1 MKIIKILKMIFNENQ
16 LRNLYYF
23 SSSTS
28 YSITLFSTNILGKN
42 LEVIYEINIQSNKA
56 TLQLKIY

>member
-1 MKIIKILKMIFNENQ
+1 MIFNENQ